1 MSAVQEILDKL
12 HARRLEKFLKHALST
27 FLGLFLSHERV
38 TEVPLDTIRNIL
50 VIRQHNQLGDMLCA
64 VPLLRALRQRLPE
77 AHIVLVASPVNYE
90 VMLHNPFVDEVILYN
105 KFQFFRSPIHLVR
118 FYRKLRARRYDLAVV
133 PSTVSVSFTSDA
145 MAYLCGARY
154 RIGASSLNGVEN
166 IASRFFN
173 LPVLAEWKPEASVHQ
188 TERNLEFVRCIG
200 ISTDDLSIVIRLT
213 DEERKSADEFLR
225 PHLAKNQIAIGF
237 HPGAGKP
244 QNRWPAEHFARVA
257 DRLASEID
265 ALLVITAGPMDDEA
279 VQQMVKNLRS
289 SYLLVSGK
297 GIREVAAIID
307 RLSLFVTNDTGVMH
321 VAGATSTRVLALFGS
336 SDPYQWAPRS
346 QRHRFLVAPNRDI
359 RSLTEEEV
367 HDAAV
372 EMIRGNKKSVWLAPP
387 SQQSY

>member
-1 MSAVQEILDKL
+1 MSAVQEILNRL
-12 HARRLEKFLKHALST
+12 HARRLEKFLKHAVST
-27 FLGLFLSHERV
+27 VLGLFLSHERV

-64 VPLLRALRQRLPE
+64 VPLLRALRERLPE

-105 KFQFFRSPIHLVR
+105 KFQFLGSPIHLAR

-133 PSTVSVSFTSDA
+133 PSTVSMSFTSDA
-145 MAYLCGARY
+145 TAYLCGARY

-166 IASRFFN
+166 VAARFFN
-173 LPVLAEWKPEASVHQ
+173 LPVTAEWKAEFSVHQ
-188 TERNLEFVRCIG
+188 TERNLEFVRRIG
-200 ISTDDLSIVIRLT
+200 INTDDLSVVVRLT
-213 DEERKSADEFLR
+213 DEEVKTADEFLL
-225 PHLAKNQIAIGF
+225 PHLKKNQIAIGF

-244 QNRWPAEHFARVA
+244 QNRWPAERFACVA

-265 ALLVITAGPMDDEA
+265 ALLVITAGPMDDEP

-289 SYLLVSGK
+289 GYLLVKGK
-297 GIREVAAIID
+297 SIREVAAIID

-321 VAGATSTRVLALFGS
+321 VAGATSTHVLALFGS

-346 QRHRFLVAPNRDI
+346 RRHRFLLAPNHDI
-359 RSLTEEEV
+359 NSLTEEEV

-372 EMIRGNKKSVWLAPP
+372 EMIRGN
-387 SQQSY
+387 